1 MFRIVRVLIIFT
13 ACLLGVGAVPV
24 LQAQGL
30 SGYVHT
36 VPGRFFSVSH
46 KQELIFCC
54 GAEIVPKRSQCK
66 QKPYPLCNLQRSLL
80 I

>member
-1 MFRIVRVLIIFT
+1 MYLTIIRYHVSFYHDMFRIVRVLIIFT

-36 VPGRFFSVSH
+36 VPDRFF
-46 KQELIFCC
+46 LRFT
-54 GAEIVPKRSQCK
+54 
-66 QKPYPLCNLQRSLL
+66 
-80 I
+80 